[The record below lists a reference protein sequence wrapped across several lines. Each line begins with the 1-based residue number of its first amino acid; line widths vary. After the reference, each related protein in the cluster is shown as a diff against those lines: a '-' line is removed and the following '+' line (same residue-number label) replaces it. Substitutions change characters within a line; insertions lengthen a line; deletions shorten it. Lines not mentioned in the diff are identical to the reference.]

1 MISCWANLPQF
12 PLRKCFKV
20 LQRAT
25 RCYKVYQSATK
36 CYTVLECFLWES
48 ATRVEKVVLL
58 GRLSHSLNR
67 KYDPWQGTYILL
79 GNDGFRKIQ
88 NTAIGSCYQHHS
100 CQRNLKG
107 VFHQDL
113 RAAGLMDQPTLFR
126 EKILLWIPQMQN
138 KHCTNKTQCQPC
150 KRLAWPIIP
159 NSWSSLVWKRVS
171 PMDVI
176 ALGQSTIIF
185 LCIRPYSAWWQPNVN
200 PAQACSGPVRRQ
212 SFAKIQG
219 AVLVGPKDQLFLQ
232 SCWTTSLI
240 LSY

>member
-1 MISCWANLPQF
+1 M
-12 PLRKCFKV
+12 
-20 LQRAT
+20 LQSAST
-25 RCYKVYQSATK
+25 CYTCYKVYQTATR

-150 KRLAWPIIP
+150 KRLAWSLI
-159 NSWSSLVWKRVS
+159 SHSSFLVLLS
-171 PMDVI
+171 
-176 ALGQSTIIF
+176 G
-185 LCIRPYSAWWQPNVN
+185 LCIRPFSAWWQADGQPGD
-200 PAQACSGPVRRQ
+200 PSARLLLTSE
-212 SFAKIQG
+212 K
-219 AVLVGPKDQLFLQ
+219 AVLCKKGNICTACFPIAVLLL
-232 SCWTTSLI
+232 CHIWI
-240 LSY
+240 C

>member
-113 RAAGLMDQPTLFR
+113 RAAGF
-126 EKILLWIPQMQN
+126 EKKYCFESP
-138 KHCTNKTQCQPC
+138 KC
-150 KRLAWPIIP
+150 KI
-159 NSWSSLVWKRVS
+159 N
-171 PMDVI
+171 I
-176 ALGQSTIIF
+176 AQTRPSVNHAKDWLG
-185 LCIRPYSAWWQPNVN
+185 
-200 PAQACSGPVRRQ
+200 
-212 SFAKIQG
+212 
-219 AVLVGPKDQLFLQ
+219 QLFLIPG
-232 SCWTTSLI
+232 LV
-240 LSY
+240 

>member
-1 MISCWANLPQF
+1 MIYGMA
-12 PLRKCFKV
+12 
-20 LQRAT
+20 
-25 RCYKVYQSATK
+25 
-36 CYTVLECFLWES
+36 
-48 ATRVEKVVLL
+48 
-58 GRLSHSLNR
+58 H
-67 KYDPWQGTYILL
+67 ILL
-79 GNDGFRKIQ
+79 GNDGYRKIQ
-88 NTAIGSCYQHHS
+88 NTPIGSCYQHHS

-176 ALGQSTIIF
+176 ALGQSTTIF
-185 LCIRPYSAWWQPNVN
+185 LCITPFSVWWQPNYQTTKWVILV
-200 PAQACSGPVRRQ
+200 QACPWPVRRQ
-212 SFAKIQG
+212 SFARWDRVVI
-219 AVLVGPKDQLFLQ
+219 AMVGCQR
-232 SCWTTSLI
+232 
-240 LSY
+240 